1 MVESGSP
8 DLNRH
13 RLCQSA
19 KSDLHK
25 MNKKNQLHL
34 FVGLIASVVICFTIN
49 GHAAVTSIGEINVK
63 DDDQGLIPA
72 GSTATL
78 IVALRIDRSLA
89 KPVDEDIQTIEII
102 LPVGFVVDPSNFK
115 SFSRDGQ
122 QVDAVLQ
129 PVGNRLQIRLDE
141 AIADFE
147 NTLNEIIFDGR
158 APDPILTPDSIA
170 EEVTFRVRLRN
181 LEDVPIGGFI
191 QPGNTDG
198 KQNNDDF
205 TLQIIPNIPP
215 DPVKGFNGRRD
226 ANGEND
232 VILVWQKSDS
242 PDVAGYFVY
251 RNDAP
256 RIDIKV
262 EIDSTRNTE
271 MFLDV
276 NVAPGTHDYAIEAYK
291 TPLLR
296 SKRSETVTI
305 EVLPDT
311 ARPQPPENLSVVESD
326 DVINVSW
333 TASPT
338 PDVVKYRL
346 FFRKLGELLRP
357 LKNRAGNNV
366 EISVED
372 PNEFLD
378 ERRLSVGVFFYAI
391 EAIDEMGN
399 RSQQIDQILRIL
411 GKPFPNPFTPLSSNP
426 DFNRVV
432 FPARAIEGVEGEF
445 SVLIFNIDGVLIR
458 ELKSADPGVRDL
470 EWDGKDEVGNFVES
484 GVYVYQIQV
493 GESFDTGTV
502 IVAK

>member
-1 MVESGSP
+1 
-8 DLNRH
+8 
-13 RLCQSA
+13 
-19 KSDLHK
+19 
-25 MNKKNQLHL
+25 MNKKIQPNLL
-34 FVGLIASVVICFTIN
+34 VGLIVSFVICSAID
-49 GHAAVTSIGEINVK
+49 GYPAVTSIGEINVK
-63 DDDQGLIPA
+63 DDNQGLIPA

-78 IVALRIDRSLA
+78 IITLRIDRSLA

-102 LPVGFVVDPSNFK
+102 LPPEFVVDLANFK

-122 QVDAVLQ
+122 QVDAIPE
-129 PVGNRLQIRLDE
+129 PVGNRLRIRLDE
-141 AIADFE
+141 AITDLE

-158 APDPILTPDSIA
+158 APDPILTEDNTA
-170 EEVTFRVRLRN
+170 QEVTFRVRLRN
-181 LEDVPIGGFI
+181 LADVPIGGFI

-198 KQNNDDF
+198 RPNNDDF

-215 DPVKGFNGRRD
+215 DPVQGFKGTRD

-232 VILVWQKSDS
+232 VILVWQKSGN

-251 RNDAP
+251 RDDTP

-262 EIDSTRNTE
+262 EIDSTRSTE
-271 MFLDV
+271 IFLDV
-276 NVAPGTHDYAIEAYK
+276 NVVPGTHDYAIEAYK

-305 EVLPDT
+305 KVLPDT
-311 ARPQPPENLSVVESD
+311 GRPQPPENLSVAESD
-326 DVINVSW
+326 DIINVSW
-333 TASPT
+333 TASAT

-346 FFRKLGELLRP
+346 FFGRLGGLLNP

-366 EISVED
+366 EISVEAA
-372 PNEFLD
+372 NEFVD
-378 ERRLSVGVFFYAI
+378 ERKLGVGVFTYAI
-391 EAIDEMGN
+391 EAIDEVGN
-399 RSQQIDQILRIL
+399 RSEQINQILRIL
-411 GKPFPNPFTPLSSNP
+411 NKPFPNPFTPLSSNP
-426 DFNRVV
+426 NFNRVV

-445 SVLIFNIDGVLIR
+445 SVLIFNINGVLIR
-458 ELKSADPGVRDL
+458 ELKSIDPAARDL

-484 GVYVYQIQV
+484 GVYIYQIQV